1 MRRMV
6 VSALLLALAAT
17 FTGCSSSKMPAVAPM
32 PNIAGPWEFI
42 ASSTSS
48 PGFST
53 GIEAALQEAQIFS
66 MQTGTF
72 VPTGQFSAGGA
83 QVNFLALNGLKNGVP
98 STIGFSG
105 NCTAATIDP
114 TTGVTSGNSLTGS
127 ISGLAGSMNFTYVES
142 GNVFMV
148 TGDLS
153 ADGKSMT
160 GTYTEQAAQTGNTNG
175 ICNNATDPT
184 TSLPILDQG
193 NITGTVVSKLSGT
206 YTGKICEPLDSSCTA
221 GAKDTATATLS
232 ENSSST
238 LNVSVVLTGVDN
250 ASITLQGPVTG
261 NFISVQGTFN
271 GETVVYDGY
280 AENIPSSNFIVPTL
294 YLANVDINSSQPTA
308 TYAGTLIVPQTQ

>member
-6 VSALLLALAAT
+6 VSALLSALAAI
-17 FTGCSSSKMPAVAPM
+17 FTACSSSKTPAVAPM

-48 PGFST
+48 PGYST
-53 GIEAALQEAQIFS
+53 GIETALQEAQVFS
-66 MQTGTF
+66 TQTGTF
-72 VPTGQFSAGGA
+72 VSTGQISAGGA

-98 STIGFSG
+98 STIGFAG

-127 ISGLAGSMNFTYVES
+127 ITGLAGSMNFTYVES

-175 ICNNATDPT
+175 TCNGDGT
-184 TSLPILDQG
+184 ILDQG

-206 YTGKICEPLDSSCTA
+206 YTGKICEPLDSSCAA
-221 GAKDTATATLS
+221 GAKDSATATLS
-232 ENSSST
+232 ESSSGILT
-238 LNVSVVLTGVDN
+238 FSVVLTGVDN

-261 NFISVQGTFN
+261 NFVSVQGTFD
-271 GETVVYDGY
+271 GQTVVYDGY
-280 AENIPSSNFIVPTL
+280 EENIPSGNFIVPTL
-294 YLANVDINSSQPTA
+294 YLANVDINGATPTA
-308 TYAGTLIVPQTQ
+308 TYAGTLIVPQSQ

>member
-6 VSALLLALAAT
+6 VSALLFAVAAT
-17 FTGCSSSKMPAVAPM
+17 FAGCSSSKTAAVAPM
-32 PNIAGPWEFI
+32 PNIAGAWEFI
-42 ASSTSS
+42 SSSTSS

-53 GIEAALQEAQIFS
+53 GIETALQEAQVFS
-66 MQTGTF
+66 SQTGTF
-72 VPTGQFSAGGA
+72 VPTGQISAGGA

-98 STIGFSG
+98 STIGFTG

-114 TTGVTSGNSLTGS
+114 TTGVSTGNSLTGS

-175 ICNNATDPT
+175 TCNGDGT
-184 TSLPILDQG
+184 ILDQG

-271 GETVVYDGY
+271 GETVVYEGY
-280 AENIPSSNFIVPTL
+280 AENIPSGNFIVPTL
-294 YLANVDINSSQPTA
+294 YLANVDINSTTPTA
-308 TYAGTLIVPQTQ
+308 TYAGTLIVPQPQ

>member
-6 VSALLLALAAT
+6 VFALLLALAAT
-17 FTGCSSSKMPAVAPM
+17 LTGCSISKTPAVAPM

-48 PGFST
+48 PGYST
-53 GIEAALQEAQIFS
+53 GIETALQEATVFS
-66 MQTGTF
+66 TQTGTF
-72 VPTGQFSAGGA
+72 VSTGQISAGGA

-98 STIGFSG
+98 ATIRFSG

-114 TTGVTSGNSLTGS
+114 TTGVPTGNSLTGS

-175 ICNNATDPT
+175 TCNGDGT
-184 TSLPILDQG
+184 ILDQG
-193 NITGTVVSKLSGT
+193 NITGTLVSKLSGT
-206 YTGKICEPLDSSCTA
+206 YTGKICEPLDSSCVA

-232 ENSSST
+232 ENSSGNLS
-238 LNVSVVLTGVDN
+238 VSVVLTGADN

-261 NFISVQGTFN
+261 NFVSVQGTFN
-271 GETVVYDGY
+271 GQTVVYDGY
-280 AENIPSSNFIVPTL
+280 EENIPSGNFIVPTL
-294 YLANVDINSSQPTA
+294 YLANVDINGPTPTA